1 MSQKLPISFQD
12 YERIYQVIWS
22 LLNAVG
28 AQTEAASVFFSVV
41 GAAILQ
47 ESHKLA
53 AHPVAGA
60 AVYAFDAEGEHLVT
74 YGGVADGHFVAKPD
88 AFHAWVEC
96 DGYAIDFMAPI
107 FADVKKSQGQP
118 GAYPRKMFQRR
129 IDSAVQDGLP
139 VVSAFGSFAVFPDEA
154 RTQEIKDA
162 FSAVET
168 NIDLGALAMAWY
180 QPSPQPIR
188 QVFEFRDTETGV
200 LKAKLKAPALVG
212 SW

>member
-1 MSQKLPISFQD
+1 MPQKLPISLQD

-28 AQTEAASVFFSVV
+28 ARPEAACVFFSIV

-47 ESHKLA
+47 VSHKLA
-53 AHPVAGA
+53 ARPVAGA
-60 AVYAFDAEGEHLVT
+60 AVYAFDANGEHLVT
-74 YGGVADGHFVAKPD
+74 YGAVVDGYFAAESD

-96 DGYAIDFMAPI
+96 EGYAIDFMAPV
-107 FADVKKSQGQP
+107 FTDAKKSQGQP

-139 VVSAFGSFAVFPDEA
+139 AASAFGSFAVFPDEA

-162 FSAVET
+162 FSALEM
-168 NIDLGALAMAWY
+168 NSDLGALAMAWY
-180 QPSPQPIR
+180 QPSPHPIR
-188 QVFEFRDTETGV
+188 QVFEFRDNETGV
-200 LKAKLKAPALVG
+200 LKARLKAPALVG

>member
-1 MSQKLPISFQD
+1 MPQNPPISFQD

-28 AQTEAASVFFSVV
+28 AQTEASCVFFSVV

-47 ESHKLA
+47 ESHKLP

-60 AVYAFDAEGEHLVT
+60 AEYAFDATGEHLVT
-74 YGGVADGHFVAKPD
+74 YGAAAGGSLVTTSD

-96 DGYAIDFMAPI
+96 EGYAIDFMAPI
-107 FADVKKSQGQP
+107 FADVKKSKGQP

-129 IDSAVQDGLP
+129 LDSAAQDGLP
-139 VVSAFGSFAVFPDEA
+139 AASAFGSFAVFRDEA

-162 FSAVET
+162 FSALET

-180 QPSPQPIR
+180 KPSPLPIR
-188 QVFEFRDTETGV
+188 QVFEFRDNETGV

>member
-1 MSQKLPISFQD
+1 MPQKLPISFQD

-28 AQTEAASVFFSVV
+28 ARPEAACVFFSVV

-60 AVYAFDAEGEHLVT
+60 AEYAFDAEGEHLVI
-74 YGGVADGHFVAKPD
+74 YGAVVDGCFAAKSD

-96 DGYAIDFMAPI
+96 EGYAIDFMAPI

-139 VVSAFGSFAVFPDEA
+139 PASAFGSFALVGDEA

-162 FSAVET
+162 FGALEM
-168 NIDLGALAMAWY
+168 NIELGALAMAWY
-180 QPSPQPIR
+180 KPSPHPIR
-188 QVFEFRDTETGV
+188 QVFEFRDNETGV
-200 LKAKLKAPALVG
+200 LKVKLKAPALVG

>member
-1 MSQKLPISFQD
+1 MPQKLPISFQD

-28 AQTEAASVFFSVV
+28 AQTEASCVFFSVV

-53 AHPVAGA
+53 AYPVAGA
-60 AVYAFDAEGEHLVT
+60 AEYAFDAEGEHLVT
-74 YGGVADGHFVAKPD
+74 YAAVADT
-88 AFHAWVEC
+88 FHAWVEC
-96 DGYAIDFMAPI
+96 EGYAIDFMAPI

-129 IDSAVQDGLP
+129 LDSAAQDGLP
-139 VVSAFGSFAVFPDEA
+139 AASAFGSFAVFRDEA

-162 FSAVET
+162 FSALET

-180 QPSPQPIR
+180 KPSPLPIR
-188 QVFEFRDTETGV
+188 QVFEFRDNETGV